1 MLFAAIDIGSNAA
14 RLLFANAYDKNGKSQ
29 IEKASIIRIPTRLG
43 KDVYHKHRISEEKA
57 KDFIKTMKAFKLL
70 IDVYKPYSYKAYAT
84 AALREAENSKEIIKK
99 IKKETGLKIKVIDG
113 LKEAETIRK
122 NNHAIFSSPK
132 KYTLHM
138 DVGGGSTELSI
149 EKNNKLII
157 SKSFKI
163 GTLRLLK
170 GQIKENTLKE
180 IKEWLAPFKDNSLD
194 FNILGTG
201 GNIKKLCKIFGN
213 NDLKQ
218 LHIKDLEVAHAKLKA
233 LSVEERIKIYGFR
246 PDRADVIEPAA
257 FIYLYV
263 MNCIKASHMIVLRT
277 GLADGL
283 IIEQYNDYI
292 NKKDSSN

>member
-14 RLLFANAYDKNGKSQ
+14 RLLFANAYDKNGKPQ

-43 KDVYHKHRISEEKA
+43 KDVYHNHRISEERA
-57 KDFIKTMKAFKLL
+57 RDFIKTMKAFKLL

-84 AALREAENSKEIIKK
+84 AALREAENSKEILKK

-122 NNHAIFSSPK
+122 NNHTIFPNPK
-132 KYTLHM
+132 NYTLHM

-149 EKNNKLII
+149 EKNDELII

-170 GQIKENTLKE
+170 GKNKENILKE
-180 IKEWLAPFKDNSLD
+180 IKEWLTPFKDDFLD
-194 FNILGTG
+194 FNMLGTG

-218 LHIKDLEVAHAKLKA
+218 LHIKNLRVAHIKLKG
-233 LSVEERIKIYGFR
+233 LTVEERIRIYGFR

-263 MNCIKASHMIVLRT
+263 MNCINASSIKVLRT

-283 IIEQYNDYI
+283 IVEQYNEYKKNN
-292 NKKDSSN
+292 NK

>member
-14 RLLFANAYDKNGKSQ
+14 RLLFANAYEKNGKPQ

-43 KDVYHKHRISEEKA
+43 EDVYQSHKISNEKA
-57 KDFIKTMKAFKLL
+57 KDFMKTMQAFKLL
-70 IDVYKPYSYKAYAT
+70 IDVYKPHSYKAYAT

-122 NNHAIFSSPK
+122 NKYTIFPNPK
-132 KYTLHM
+132 KYTLYM

-149 EKNNKLII
+149 EKNNDLLI
-157 SKSFKI
+157 SRSFKI
-163 GTLRLLK
+163 GTLRLLEGK
-170 GQIKENTLKE
+170 ARMNILEE
-180 IKEWLAPFKDNSLD
+180 IKEWLAPFKDDFLD
-194 FNILGTG
+194 FNMLGTG

-218 LHIKDLEVAHAKLKA
+218 LHVKDLRVAHTKLKG
-233 LSVEERIKIYGFR
+233 LSVAERIKIYGFR

-263 MNCIKASHMIVLRT
+263 MNCISASHMKVLRT

-283 IIEQYNDYI
+283 IMEQYNEYKNN
-292 NKKDSSN
+292 NK